1 MKKVLYGAYGM
12 ERNTLIFETARVF
25 GFERTGVNIKRSMNE
40 AIDYLEKQNVVRI
53 SDDKIQLVEG

>member
-1 MKKVLYGAYGM
+1 M